1 MYRWC
6 VLLGL
11 ILLGAAALAGIAQA
25 QERPRLHTNEAYIE
39 EVMQSSR
46 ELDVNAPMAVFGFVL
61 DSLPERVRVYPTE
74 NYYYFGFV
82 HGGVPYVGNI
92 RLDAADRDD
101 GKVNFG
107 YYRDYAPWR
116 AEWPV
121 TFRLLG
127 PADGVRLEKLDRL
140 VYRLSYRTKSVV
152 FALNDLSA
160 VKPPATAFGP
170 DETFIG
176 PIYDESATR
185 FFLIF
190 NTRLKIFHYVLDET
204 VPVADL
210 LTPARFSDRIL
221 IGTRTGFA
229 YYRDHRR
236 DRKILIGVFDGNSRL
251 NNYFDGPFDQLPDNF
266 IEGESLRKALIAI
279 NPRLEGKIDRFG
291 ALPGSEERYMI
302 APYLYYQKPED
313 LRFFHQC
320 ASSPK
325 TPPARYYECFSVAD
339 PRDFEEPGR
348 KAPAKARRKG
358 ARPYRR

>member
-1 MYRWC
+1 MSMTRW
-6 VLLGL
+6 
-11 ILLGAAALAGIAQA
+11 
-25 QERPRLHTNEAYIE
+25 RL
-39 EVMQSSR
+39 
-46 ELDVNAPMAVFGFVL
+46 FGFVL

-82 HGGVPYVGNI
+82 HGGVPFVGNI

-107 YYRDYAPWR
+107 YYEDYAAWR
-116 AEWPV
+116 QEAPV

-127 PADGVRLEKLDRL
+127 AADGVRLEKLERL

-152 FALNDLSA
+152 FEFNDLSA
-160 VKPPATAFGP
+160 VKPPATALGP

-210 LTPARFSDRIL
+210 LVPARFADRIL
-221 IGTRTGFA
+221 VGTRTGFA
-229 YYRDHRR
+229 YYRDHRL
-236 DRKILIGVFDGNSRL
+236 DRKILIGVFEGNSRL

-266 IEGESLRKALIAI
+266 LEGESLRNALIAI
-279 NPRLEGKIDRFG
+279 NPRLKGKIDRFG
-291 ALPGSEERYMI
+291 SLPGGEERYMI

-320 ASSPK
+320 AESPR
-325 TPPARYYECFSVAD
+325 TPAARYYECFSVAD

-348 KAPAKARRKG
+348 KAPATARHKG
-358 ARPYRR
+358 ARP